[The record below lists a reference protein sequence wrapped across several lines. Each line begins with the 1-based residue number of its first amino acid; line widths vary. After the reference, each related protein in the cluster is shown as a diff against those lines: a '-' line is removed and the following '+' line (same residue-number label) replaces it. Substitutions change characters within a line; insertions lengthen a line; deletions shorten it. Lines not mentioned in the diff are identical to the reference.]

1 MDKSKVL
8 LLVTLMI
15 CLISKTSALTN
26 LASLHRV
33 KSGFGKRETGSF
45 QNVSVFVERGSMF
58 LPYIDDMYAP
68 LRIVQVNFSRK
79 RRKTEEKRKK
89 ALRIKSKD
97 RKKNLKT
104 KRW

>member
-45 QNVSVFVERGSMF
+45 QNVSVFVERGSTINNMF
-58 LPYIDDMYAP
+58 LPYIDDMHAP

-97 RKKNLKT
+97 RKKI
-104 KRW
+104 